1 MRSRQTK
8 SVPRVSLLKRW
19 WLGAQR
25 QELLRLGRMAKRLRR
40 ASGQP
45 AHLEI
50 GKRGEFEALF
60 FLRAQGY
67 LVIERR
73 WRSPELNGDLDLIA
87 WEGNTLCFIEVKT
100 RTARDLT
107 PAIASIDDAKR
118 RMIRQMGRAYLRTLP
133 RVEREE
139 MIPRC
144 DVVSVYLLPAGM
156 ECELLRGAFEWREEE
171 RARYGV

>member
-1 MRSRQTK
+1 MLSRQSNPVHSASWLK
-8 SVPRVSLLKRW
+8 SW

-25 QELLRLGRMAKRLRR
+25 RELLRLGRMAKRLRR
-40 ASGQP
+40 TSSEP
-45 AHLEI
+45 AHLAI
-50 GKRGEFEALF
+50 GKRGELEALF

-67 LVIERR
+67 VVIEKR

-87 WEGNTLCFIEVKT
+87 WEGKTLCFIEVKT
-100 RTARDLT
+100 RSARDLT
-107 PAIASIDDAKR
+107 PAIASIDDTKR

-144 DVVSVYLLPAGM
+144 DVVSVYLLPAGV

-171 RARYGV
+171 RPRYGV